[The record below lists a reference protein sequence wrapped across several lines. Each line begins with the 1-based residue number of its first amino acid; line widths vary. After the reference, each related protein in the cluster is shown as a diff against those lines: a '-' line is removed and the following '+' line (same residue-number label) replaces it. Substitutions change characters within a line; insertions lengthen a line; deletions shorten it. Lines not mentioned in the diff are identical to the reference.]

1 MPNSADT
8 VQDRRSSSKEM
19 IQKFVQERTQML
31 SLYAD
36 FAAQHPYNDKEAIA
50 ELIEQFCEALIDY
63 TADAHFR
70 IYRHIDESTE
80 RRRSVYDIATKVYP
94 QIIASTQSILDFN
107 DKYDAE
113 DHEIVVDD
121 LEKDLS
127 NLGEK
132 LADRIEYEDMV
143 IAALIASR

>member
-1 MPNSADT
+1 MPNSADA
-8 VQDRRSSSKEM
+8 VQDRRASSKEM
-19 IQKFVQERTQML
+19 IHKFVEERTQML

-36 FAAQHPYNDKEAIA
+36 LAAQHPYNDKDAIA

-70 IYRHIDESTE
+70 IYRHIEESTE
-80 RRRSVYDIATKVYP
+80 RRRTVYDIAAKVYP
-94 QIIASTQSILDFN
+94 QIISSTQTILDFN

-113 DHEIVVDD
+113 DHEIKVDD

-127 NLGEK
+127 NLGES

-143 IAALIASR
+143 IAALVVNR